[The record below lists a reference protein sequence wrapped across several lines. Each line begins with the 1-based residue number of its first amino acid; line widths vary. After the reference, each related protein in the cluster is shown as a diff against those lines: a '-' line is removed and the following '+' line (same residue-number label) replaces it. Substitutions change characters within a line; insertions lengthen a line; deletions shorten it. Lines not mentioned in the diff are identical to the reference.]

1 MKFKY
6 YGIILL
12 GITSLINS
20 LFPLPSNCVM
30 VGSYGGGYSGFWYY
44 YGKLQDRN
52 EYYLD
57 KKLYCFSSGCLAIVS
72 SIQNNNLKYLKNL
85 VKEIKV
91 DYDKNII
98 DRFEVRNEFIYEITN
113 KVTDISKYNLNI
125 LTANYFGNCTIV
137 NPQNREELVKALNE
151 TTSIPFI
158 TSKLNISQNI
168 DGGFC
173 LNKYP
178 FCKTKI
184 QAPITYKFLVNIFN
198 PNMNEELAINY
209 FMNYN

>member
-1 MKFKY
+1 MKPKHFAVFLFGFSY
-6 YGIILL
+6 
-12 GITSLINS
+12 LINS
-20 LFPLPSNCVM
+20 LLPLQNECVM

-57 KKLYCFSSGCLAIVS
+57 KKLYCFSAGCLSIVS
-72 SIQNNNLKYLKNL
+72 SIQHNNYNYLRNI
-85 VKEIKV
+85 VKKIKL

-98 DRFEVRNEFIYEITN
+98 DRFQVRNEFIYQITN

-125 LTANYFGNCTIV
+125 LTANYFGNCTIIH
-137 NPQNREELVKALNE
+137 PQNKEELVKALNE

-158 TSKLNISQNI
+158 TSILNISQNI

-173 LNKYP
+173 LNEYP
-178 FCKTKI
+178 TCKIKI
-184 QAPITYKFLVNIFN
+184 QVPLTYKFLINIFN
-198 PNMNEELAINY
+198 PNMNEDLAINY